1 MRQLLPE
8 VRDLAPEDLYDLY
21 DEPGPHLRAG
31 FVTSLD
37 GAITVDGRSEG
48 LNSPADKAVFRA
60 LRAVCDAVVV
70 GAGTVRTEDYGPVRL
85 QPSAMAW
92 RAAHG
97 RSAEIPVVVVTRTGD
112 LGTGRVLQGPVLVAR
127 PSSSA
132 GPAASLS
139 DANPSAGAP
148 EEIPGEPAAM
158 VAALHER
165 GLTRLLCEGGPSL
178 LTALL
183 EAGLVDELCLTSS
196 PLLVGGGH
204 RLVGGLTAPVGLEL
218 TSLVHDDPGV
228 LLGRWS
234 VVPSRGD

>member
-8 VRDLAPEDLYDLY
+8 VRDLTPEDLYDLY
-21 DEPGPHLRAG
+21 DVPGPHLRAG
-31 FVTSLD
+31 FVTSVD
-37 GAITVDGRSEG
+37 GAITVEGRSGG
-48 LNSPADKAVFRA
+48 LGSPADKAVFRA

-70 GAGTVRTEDYGPVRL
+70 GAGTLRSEDYGPVRL
-85 QPSAMAW
+85 QPSAVAW

-97 RSAEIPVVVVTRTGD
+97 LSAEIPVVVVSRTGD
-112 LGTGRVLQGPVLVAR
+112 LGNGRVLEGPTYLAVPDALLK
-127 PSSSA
+127 SSPGGTSRE
-132 GPAASLS
+132 GREVEHLPA
-139 DANPSAGAP
+139 
-148 EEIPGEPAAM
+148 EPAAL

-183 EAGLVDELCLTSS
+183 DAGVVDELCLTVS
-196 PLLVGGGH
+196 PMLVGDGPH
-204 RLVGGLTAPVGLEL
+204 LVGSLREPVDLEL
-218 TSLVHDDPGV
+218 TSLLHDDPGV